1 MKRVISAFIT
11 VIILLCSATPFA
23 YAEKEERFTVT
34 NNEHTASTEFA
45 TREMAIASF
54 IRAVGMEKF
63 KTNDT
68 VLNGFSDKTKISYTY
83 IDEMSAAVFSGL
95 VSGYEDK
102 TLKPRS
108 PITRAEALVIVNR
121 ALSHTDLPAHYYTTF
136 TDTPA
141 WAEKQINRLAAAGI
155 VKGYGDGTVGAY
167 DYLTYEQVTSLCDRI
182 IRFTGPCGDFYDY
195 VNSRWLADTTPDGDI
210 RSYSET
216 DRLSNNINNTL
227 SDIIFSL
234 YRRHYND
241 GEEFEQGSDEMKIID
256 VYSAI
261 ANQGYRDSLGFSPI
275 DYYLKA
281 IDGTDNTD
289 ELLAVMT
296 ELEKSGFTTLL
307 PVTLSTD
314 LYDSSKFIPYF
325 SPCYTGITRDLIT
338 GEDAKEN
345 LSAYKDY
352 VSALFELS
360 GDTPSAA
367 DTNAELVTTMC
378 YSLLKAIDGTDN
390 TDNISASFTV
400 YDMSDLRSLYSNI
413 NIKKYLAGFGF
424 ENIKSATI
432 YDKKLA
438 KEINSSFK
446 PQNLSTIKLFLK
458 ASVLDASALYLTSET
473 FAAYIDFQDKLTGTV
488 SDLIPS
494 DYAVYIIQEFLG
506 WELGKMYIDL
516 YFPETAKPAIENM
529 TGKIITEYV
538 KIINNS
544 LSLSPPERTAIV
556 TKLKNI
562 KINVAYPEDISSYKN
577 DIEIKPISEGGN
589 LMEYKILYSRD
600 YSDYCT
606 SLIKTNAKANRGNW
620 MIYPQTANAMY
631 DPTTNSITVPAG
643 ILAPP
648 FYDQSA
654 EYEENLGGIGT
665 VIAHEISH
673 AFDTVGVQFD
683 ENGNLIPRKSA
694 QNFISLSTINRK
706 IIEEYSK
713 IPISGEYING
723 KQTLNENFADIAG
736 MTCVI
741 SLAGADNPKLD
752 LLFSSYAKAWRAKTT
767 QEYDKLML
775 KTDVHSPASVRVNRV
790 LSNFTEF
797 QNCYGIIEGD
807 GMFIPD
813 AGRITIWK

>member
-1 MKRVISAFIT
+1 MKRIISAFVT

-23 YAEKEERFTVT
+23 YAKKDERFTVT
-34 NNEHTASTEFA
+34 NNEHTAPTEFA

-54 IRAVGMEKF
+54 IRAVGMENF

-68 VLNGFSDKTKISYTY
+68 ILSGFSDKTKISYTY

-102 TLKPRS
+102 TLKPQA

-121 ALSHTDLPAHYYTTF
+121 ALSRTELPVHYDTSF

-182 IRFTGPCGDFYDY
+182 IRFTGLCGDFYAF
-195 VNSRWLADTTPDGDI
+195 VNSQWLENTTLDNQTP
-210 RSYSET
+210 SYSEI
-216 DRLSNNINNTL
+216 DRIANNINHTL

-241 GEEFEQGSDEMKIID
+241 GEEFKQDSDEMKIIN

-261 ANQGYRDSLGFSPI
+261 ANQGYRDSIGFSPI
-275 DYYLKA
+275 NHYLQA
-281 IDGTDNTD
+281 IDRIDNTD
-289 ELLAVMT
+289 ELMIVMT

-314 LYDSSKFIPYF
+314 LYDSSVFIPYF
-325 SPCYTGITRDLIT
+325 SPCYTGIARNFIT
-338 GEDAKEN
+338 GEDAKKN

-352 VSALFELS
+352 ISSLFELS
-360 GDTPSAA
+360 GDTPTDA
-367 DTNAELVTTMC
+367 DTNAELVTTVC
-378 YSLLKAIDGTDN
+378 YSLLKAINDTDN
-390 TDNISASFTV
+390 TDNIPASYTV
-400 YDMSDLRSLYSNI
+400 YNMSDLRSLYSNI

-424 ENIKSATI
+424 ENIKSATV
-432 YDKKLA
+432 YNKKLA
-438 KEINSSFK
+438 KEINSLFK

-458 ASVLDASALYLTSET
+458 ASVLDASSLYLTSDAFE
-473 FAAYIDFQDKLTGTV
+473 AYIDFQDKLTGTV

-506 WELGKMYIDL
+506 WELGQMYIDL

-529 TGKIITEYV
+529 TEKIIAEYI

-544 LSLSPPERTAIV
+544 LSLSPQERTAIV

-562 KINVAYPEDISSYKN
+562 KINVGFPDDISSYKK
-577 DIEIKPISEGGN
+577 DIEIKPVSENGN
-589 LMEYKILYSRD
+589 LMEYKTLYSRN
-600 YSDYCT
+600 YSEYCA
-606 SLIKTNAKANRGNW
+606 SLIKSNAKANRGNW
-620 MIYPQTANAMY
+620 MIYPQTVNAMY
-631 DPTTNSITVPAG
+631 NPTTNSITVPAG

-694 QNFISLSTINRK
+694 HNFVSLSTINRT

-713 IPISGEYING
+713 ISVSGEYING

-767 QEYDKLML
+767 EDYDKLML
-775 KTDVHSPASVRVNRV
+775 NTDVHSPAPVRVNRV

-813 AGRITIWK
+813 ANRITIWK